1 MKFYQGLYTFVAIF
15 LLSGMAVSLSSCSK
29 NRAPEVEGMV
39 YIPAGKFIMG
49 STDVDNMGL
58 AKEVGAKQKI
68 FFENEKPVRKINLKG
83 FYIDQFEV
91 TNKDYGHFVVKTKY
105 PPPAHWKNRTKMAK
119 RENHPVFNV
128 NWFDA
133 DSYCTWRGK
142 RLLTEE
148 EWEKAARGPKG
159 NRYSW
164 GNEFDE
170 KKGNLTL
177 KDTVPVG
184 SMPEDRS
191 YYGIYDM
198 TGNVMEWTSSWY
210 KPYPGSTFHL
220 KEYGEKKKVIR
231 GGSGIYL
238 GHYDLSNIFSRS
250 SYRHNSAHFDK
261 GFDLGFRC
269 AKDMK

>member
-1 MKFYQGLYTFVAIF
+1 MKLSQGLYTFAAISLF
-15 LLSGMAVSLSSCSK
+15 SGMVVLLSSCSK
-29 NRAPEVEGMV
+29 NRAPEIEGMV

-58 AKEVGAKQKI
+58 AKEVGARQKI
-68 FFENEKPVRKINLKG
+68 FFENEKPVRSIYLKG
-83 FYIDQFEV
+83 FYIDRFEV
-91 TNKDYGHFVVKTKY
+91 SNLDYRKFVLKTGH
-105 PPPAHWKNRTKMAK
+105 PPPAYWINNPMMEE

-133 DSYCTWRGK
+133 DAYCTWIGK

-159 NRYSW
+159 NRYPW

-198 TGNVMEWTSSWY
+198 AGNVMEWTSSWY
-210 KPYPGSTFHL
+210 KAYPGSTYHL
-220 KEYGEKKKVIR
+220 KEYNEEYRVIR

-238 GHYDLSNIFSRS
+238 GHYDLSKIFSRS

-261 GFDLGFRC
+261 GFDVGFRC
-269 AKDMK
+269 AKERK